1 MTHIQHPHHSPI
13 HHSPIH
19 PALRP
24 ATPQSKIGTRTGSP
38 AGYSV
43 SSHLNTQHLL
53 SSVGHLTENN
63 SQAMNVIQGALPTI
77 QRIQSDFPGR
87 TLTVVKATPGPSQM
101 IASLTNAIKHRPAK
115 EQAQDNLDLMAIR
128 QADQSLR
135 AFGVQFS
142 EILLESSS
150 GSIPG
155 RSGGSAFSQS

>member
-1 MTHIQHPHHSPI
+1 MTHIQHPHPAPI
-13 HHSPIH
+13 HQGMIH
-19 PALRP
+19 PGLRP
-24 ATPQSKIGTRTGSP
+24 AAPSPSKIGTRTASP

-53 SSVGHLTENN
+53 SSVGRLTDNN
-63 SQAMNVIQGALPTI
+63 SQAMNAIQSALPTI
-77 QRIQSDFPGR
+77 QRIQADFPGR
-87 TLTVVKATPGPSQM
+87 TLIVIKATPGPSQM

-155 RSGGSAFSQS
+155 RSGGTPFA